1 MSLVGLWHYYK
12 YANILPEEQLL
23 GEGGTLHAL
32 LLPLNKMSYSKTLG
46 SASRRRMQNIAR

>member
-23 GEGGTLHAL
+23 GEGGTSHAL

-46 SASRRRMQNIAR
+46 SASPRMQNIAR